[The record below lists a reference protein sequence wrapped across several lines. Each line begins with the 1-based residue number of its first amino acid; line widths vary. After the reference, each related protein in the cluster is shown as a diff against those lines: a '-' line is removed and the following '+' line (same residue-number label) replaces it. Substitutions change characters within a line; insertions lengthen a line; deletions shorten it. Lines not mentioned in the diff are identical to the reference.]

1 MTATD
6 FIIYL
11 FWNHQCELKHAGMK
25 VIVKK
30 NSKQSMFHKPFA
42 KTGRIRIEEIK
53 SICKDLGIP
62 EPKDS

>member
-1 MTATD
+1 MKVTD

-11 FWNHQCELKHAGMK
+11 FWNHQCELKHGGMK

-42 KTGRIRIEEIK
+42 KTGKVRIEEIK
-53 SICKDLGIP
+53 SVCKDLGIP
-62 EPKDS
+62 EPK